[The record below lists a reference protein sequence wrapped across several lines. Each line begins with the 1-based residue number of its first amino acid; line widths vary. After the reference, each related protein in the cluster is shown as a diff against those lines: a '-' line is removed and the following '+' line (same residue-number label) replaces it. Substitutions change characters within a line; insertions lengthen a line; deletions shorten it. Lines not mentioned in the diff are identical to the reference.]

1 MTIDGDNIILPFYFK
16 LTTNGVNFIQN
27 LCINTKFN
35 QMKELLDTCVHQEFG
50 LENYDIVIAGTS
62 LKEQGIPIDYT
73 SNITLKQKFSKNI
86 KHIAFYI
93 RPANTENT
101 ENTENET
108 THMENYLDRTNN
120 YPILTNFITRPS
132 TLFQETNCRSERID
146 CVICLTRSIRSSRL
160 RVLPCGHRFC
170 RGCINNWITSDQ
182 INLGRNYCPTCR
194 NSIST

>member
-1 MTIDGDNIILPFYFK
+1 MTIDGDNTLLPFYFK
-16 LTTNGVNFIQN
+16 LTTTGVNFTQN

-35 QMKELLDTCVHQEFG
+35 QMKELLNTRVNQEFG

-62 LKEQGIPIDYT
+62 LKEQGIPINYT
-73 SNITLKQKFSKNI
+73 SIITLKQKFSKNI
-86 KHIAFYI
+86 KQIAFYI
-93 RPANTENT
+93 RPAN
-101 ENTENET
+101 
-108 THMENYLDRTNN
+108 DRTNDRTNDITNN
-120 YPILTNFITRPS
+120 YPIPTNFITIPS
-132 TLFQETNCRSERID
+132 TLFQETDCTSERID

-194 NSIST
+194 NSIFTLRN